1 MSINEDNGIS
11 SFEVESEEE
20 KDDPI
25 MKKRSNQFLRFKDG
39 RSYNEHHKEFII
51 NKLKINKMIF

>member
-25 MKKRSNQFLRFKDG
+25 MKKRLNQFLRFKDG
-39 RSYNEHHKEFII
+39 RSYNEHHK
-51 NKLKINKMIF
+51 